1 MPREI
6 ESGVLRGLTSAAV
19 LRELIES
26 GKISPPSTEPT
37 PLAEA
42 AAIRYLLERRARGN
56 VAMTVLAIRP
66 VAVAPILGC
75 QILHGGVKSGNAGV
89 KSLLGAHQALAR
101 GVRPA
106 VTAGQG
112 GTHAWSASN
121 PSGAA
126 GD

>member
-26 GKISPPSTEPT
+26 GKISPPPTEPT

-75 QILHGGVKSGNAGV
+75 RNLRGGVKSGKAGV
-89 KSLLGAHQALAR
+89 RFLWPRIRPWSG
-101 GVRPA
+101 GVRQA
-106 VTAGQG
+106 VV
-112 GTHAWSASN
+112 
-121 PSGAA
+121 
-126 GD
+126 